1 MRPRARTT
9 AISLYTIDPS
19 VDGFEFV
26 IGTKVSKRTL
36 TVRDGQ
42 HEYEYAEG

>member
-1 MRPRARTT
+1 MF
-9 AISLYTIDPS
+9 TIDPA

-26 IGTKVSKRTL
+26 IGTKGGKRTL

-42 HEYEYAEG
+42 HEYAYVEG